1 MGADQFSG
9 HASVTDAS
17 LNPGATEP
25 VDPRLTVSFQPVLTV
40 LMHPSPPRAPRPC
53 AYSQAQEC
61 SVSLGEDGA

>member
-25 VDPRLTVSFQPVLTV
+25 VDPRLTVSFHPVPTV
-40 LMHPSPPRAPRPC
+40 SKA
-53 AYSQAQEC
+53 
-61 SVSLGEDGA
+61 